1 MLSCVYDIRASDI
14 PMKISV
20 LGGGTIGSAIAEAL
34 HKNGHNVTVT
44 RRSVEKISGLA
55 KMGIQVTSRNDK
67 AAEDSEIIIIAMK
80 PYDALAVLKELS
92 GATKG
97 KLVISMVAAVKEKQI
112 RSLIPEATV
121 VRAMTNVAAR
131 VGGGFTVYCSKSLTE
146 ENEKNVVE
154 LLKCFGETEKVEE
167 KYMDALTALGGSGPA
182 YIFTIIEAMVYG
194 GLKVGLPRDLA
205 LRDSYQT
212 IMGAAKLVA
221 ESGDHPSQLKDL
233 VTTPGGVTID
243 ALYELEDS
251 GIRTAFMRA
260 IEAATDKARMI
271 SDALENFDGQPK

>member
-1 MLSCVYDIRASDI
+1 
-14 PMKISV
+14 
-20 LGGGTIGSAIAEAL
+20 
-34 HKNGHNVTVT
+34 
-44 RRSVEKISGLA
+44 
-55 KMGIQVTSRNDK
+55 
-67 AAEDSEIIIIAMK
+67 
-80 PYDALAVLKELS
+80 
-92 GATKG
+92 
-97 KLVISMVAAVKEKQI
+97 
-112 RSLIPEATV
+112 
-121 VRAMTNVAAR
+121 
-131 VGGGFTVYCSKSLTE
+131 
-146 ENEKNVVE
+146 
-154 LLKCFGETEKVEE
+154 
-167 KYMDALTALGGSGPA
+167 MDALTALGGSGPA

-260 IEAATDKARMI
+260 IEAATDKAKII
-271 SDALENFDGQPK
+271 SDALENFDGQQK